1 MEVNNYLKK
10 LGETSLEFYKIEVEN
25 EQSYEMEFFT
35 DYGDDD
41 NIINTIYDIDGEF
54 IDDCEYI
61 KAYVQRICYTTS
73 DTETETANME
83 DIEVFQK
90 IYNDKKYNEFFEEL
104 EDETRTIYL

>member
-10 LGETSLEFYKIEVEN
+10 LGETRLEFYKIEVEN
-25 EQSYEMEFFT
+25 EQGYEIEFFT

-41 NIINTIYDIDGEF
+41 NIINTIYDIDEEF
-54 IDDCEYI
+54 IDDYEYI
-61 KAYVQRICYTTS
+61 KAYVQRICYNTG

-90 IYNDKKYNEFFEEL
+90 IYNDKKYSEFFDEL